1 MSVTVQRTPG
11 EGLRDSVPG
20 LLSLALAAF
29 LAVTTEVSLVGLLP
43 AVGATFGVS
52 NSVTGLLVG
61 LYAVMVAT
69 LSVPLTIATARF
81 GRKPLLLATV
91 LGYAVSNLLV
101 AVAPVFAVVAA
112 GRAIGGVTHALF
124 FSLMIGYTPRLV
136 SRAHVGRAL
145 ALAGGGSSAG
155 MVLGVPVTT
164 SLGTAVGWRAS
175 YALLAVLSIATLV
188 LVARVL
194 PRVNSEPVSDRSMT
208 AGRKALTAVSASN
221 LFSFLGQFTVYTY
234 VSVLLLNSGV
244 SPTFVGPILLVCGAC
259 GLLSLWWV
267 GRHLDR
273 SPRTA
278 AVAVLATVVVA
289 VLALGG
295 TWPAMVAVVAATAVW
310 NGAFGGLPSI
320 YQACAVRT
328 HAVSPELAG
337 AWVNAT
343 ANAGIAGGAAIGAG
357 LLQTAGLSSLPW
369 VGASLIGIGLLV
381 VVLSPKAFPAT
392 A

>member
-1 MSVTVQRTPG
+1 MTLAAERAA
-11 EGLRDSVPG
+11 ERGLRQGLPG

-52 NSVTGLLVG
+52 DSVTGLLVS
-61 LYAVMVAT
+61 LYAVMVAA
-69 LSVPLTIATARF
+69 LAVPLTSATARF
-81 GRKPLLLATV
+81 GRKPLLLMTV
-91 LGYAVSNLLV
+91 LGYAVSNALV

-124 FSLMIGYTPRLV
+124 FSLMIGYAPRLV

-145 ALAGGGSSAG
+145 ALAGGGASAG
-155 MVLGVPVTT
+155 MVLGVPVAT

-175 YALLAVLSIATLV
+175 FALLAALSVVTLL
-188 LVARVL
+188 LVGRLL
-194 PRVNSEPVSDRSMT
+194 PSVNHEAISNRSAT
-208 AGRKALTAVSASN
+208 AGRTALAAVSASN
-221 LFSFLGQFTVYTY
+221 LFSFLGQFTVYTF
-234 VSVLLLNSGV
+234 VSVLLLSSGV
-244 SPTFVGPILLVCGAC
+244 RPAFVGPILLVCGAC

-278 AVAVLATVVVA
+278 AVAVLGTVVVA
-289 VLALGG
+289 VIVLGG
-295 TWPAMVAVVAATAVW
+295 VWPLMVAVVVATAVW

-343 ANAGIAGGAAIGAG
+343 ANAGIAGGAAIGAW
-357 LLQTAGLSSLPW
+357 LLPTAGLSSLPW
-369 VGASLIGIGLLV
+369 VGASLVGIGLV
-381 VVLSPKAFPAT
+381 VVLLSHKAFPAT